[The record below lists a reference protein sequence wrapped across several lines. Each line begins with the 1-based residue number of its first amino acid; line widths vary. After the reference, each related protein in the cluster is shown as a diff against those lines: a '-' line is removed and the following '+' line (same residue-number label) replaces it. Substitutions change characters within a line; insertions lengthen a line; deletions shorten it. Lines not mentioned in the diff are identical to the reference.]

1 MDSNILNPTYKE
13 LIAMEKYR
21 NNNTGINYSDKHR
34 NNWLKAIISIFA
46 IAMLLSI
53 MGVPIYD
60 GVLALEENA
69 MPYQLGNSLEA
80 TTATSGHM
88 GDIVY
93 YEMTHFGAKP
103 SVAALISDIDGALAA
118 FDLTALAFV
127 VPLIADAIADSGA
140 ITIGSISDIILTTIA
155 GISLGPISLAAI
167 GALAGAIVGY

>member
-1 MDSNILNPTYKE
+1 
-13 LIAMEKYR
+13 
-21 NNNTGINYSDKHR
+21 
-34 NNWLKAIISIFA
+34 
-46 IAMLLSI
+46 
-53 MGVPIYD
+53 
-60 GVLALEENA
+60 

-127 VPLIADAIADSGA
+127 VPLIADAIAASGA

>member
-1 MDSNILNPTYKE
+1 MGSNILNPTYKE

-21 NNNTGINYSDKHR
+21 NNSTGINYSDKHR

-46 IAMLLSI
+46 IAMLLGM
-53 MGVPIYD
+53 MGVPIYN

-69 MPYQLGNSLEA
+69 MPYQFGNSLEA

-88 GDIVY
+88 GDIVW
-93 YEMTHFGAKP
+93 YEMTHSGAKP
-103 SVAALISDIDGALAA
+103 SVAALTSDIDGALAA
-118 FDLTALAFV
+118 FDLSVLAVV
-127 VPLIADAIADSGA
+127 VPLIADAIAASGA